1 MNKLAVSQE
10 SNSERVA
17 QEISEVRQELRDMRV
32 VLNSLQ
38 ERRSAQRPRRVSL
51 LRPRLSRRAPVEP
64 EKPKPSLS
72 LEDLLP
78 LLPHLSSALP
88 QVKSSKVAES
98 LKILSNPAVLSMIQ
112 QFIANGGLQ
121 GLKQKQEPAASRRD
135 RRLFSLR

>member
-17 QEISEVRQELRDMRV
+17 QEIGEVRRELRDMRE
-32 VLNSLQ
+32 VLNGLQ
-38 ERRSAQRPRRVSL
+38 DRRSAQRQRRVSL
-51 LRPRLSRRAPVEP
+51 FRPRSSRRAPVEP
-64 EKPKPSLS
+64 EKPKPSIS

-88 QVKSSKVAES
+88 QVKSGKVAES

-121 GLKQKQEPAASRRD
+121 GMKQKQENIPYRRG